1 MGPEHQAAILEMG
14 MYTGGEIAQL
24 AAIARPGIGVITA
37 VHAVHLSRMGTLD
50 AIERAK
56 GELVEALPADGIAVL
71 NADDE
76 RVRRMASRARGRSM
90 TYGFAPDAD
99 VRALSVES
107 LGSRGMRFELA
118 VGADRRWMAVPT
130 LGRHAV
136 HNALA
141 AAAVAVVAGYSL
153 EDVARGLAAAGTS
166 AHRGELI
173 QAGPIAILDDSYNA
187 SPRSMR
193 AAMELLASLPGRH
206 VAVLGEMFELGDASD
221 EGHREV
227 GATAAGLVDDLVVIG
242 EGARLIAASARQAGL
257 SADRLVEAPERA
269 AALSVLRER
278 LRPGDVVLVKA
289 SRGAELDLLVEAL
302 RDEWRGFEAKPAR
315 TLR

>member
-1 MGPEHQAAILEMG
+1 
-14 MYTGGEIAQL
+14 
-24 AAIARPGIGVITA
+24 
-37 VHAVHLSRMGTLD
+37 VHLSRVGTLD

-56 GELVEALPADGIAVL
+56 GELVEALPADGTAVL

-76 RVRRMASRARGRSM
+76 RVRRMASRTRARSV
-90 TYGFAPDAD
+90 TYGFAADAG
-99 VRALSVES
+99 VRANAVES
-107 LGSRGMRFELA
+107 LGMQGMRFELA
-118 VGADRRWMAVPT
+118 VDGTRRWVTIPT

-141 AAAVAVVAGYSL
+141 ASAVGVVAGYSL
-153 EDVARGLAAAGTS
+153 DDVARGLAGATTS
-166 AHRGELI
+166 VHRGELI
-173 QAGPIAILDDSYNA
+173 PAGAIQILDDSYNA

-227 GATAAGLVDDLVVIG
+227 GRTAAELADDLVVIG
-242 EGARLIAASARQAGL
+242 EGARLIAESAAASGL
-257 SADRLVEAPERA
+257 ASERIVEAPDRTA
-269 AALSVLRER
+269 AVSVLRER

-302 RDEWRGFEAKPAR
+302 RDEWRGLEADAQHSPE
-315 TLR
+315 